1 MLNKPKIRL
10 TNQRKM
16 IMNFLL
22 NTDKHPTA
30 EEIFLAVRNL
40 LPQISFATVYRN
52 LNNLVEEKL
61 ITALDFEKGPT
72 RYDAKNNDAHF
83 VCRRCH
89 RIHNVKGID
98 TKKIIK
104 KISKDLKSQIET
116 NTFYFFGVCND
127 CLNEIEKLKDDAY
140 FTQNKKKK

>member
-22 NTDKHPTA
+22 NTDRHPTA

-52 LNNLVEEKL
+52 LHNLVEEN
-61 ITALDFEKGPT
+61 IISALDFDKGPT

-83 VCRRCH
+83 VCRKCH
-89 RIHNVKGID
+89 RIYNVKGID
-98 TKKIIK
+98 TKKINK
-104 KISKDLKSQIET
+104 KVSKDLKSQIET
-116 NTFYFFGVCND
+116 NTFFFFGICEKCV
-127 CLNEIEKLKDDAY
+127 NEIQKAKENGY
-140 FTQNKKKK
+140 FGKKQKK